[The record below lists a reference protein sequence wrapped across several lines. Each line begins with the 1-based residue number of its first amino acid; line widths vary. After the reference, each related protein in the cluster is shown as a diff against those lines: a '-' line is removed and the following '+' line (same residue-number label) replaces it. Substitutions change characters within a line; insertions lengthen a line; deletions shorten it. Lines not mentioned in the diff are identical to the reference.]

1 MSSLHF
7 FAGSLPMTD
16 AAALITYWI
25 DAFTDRP
32 FQGNPAVVVPQ
43 ADGLSDEQMQQIAR
57 EVNCSE
63 TAFVLASLQPEADFR
78 LRWFTPTQE
87 VDLCG
92 HATVATLHALAQ
104 EGRFNLSRG
113 VCQYLYI
120 ESRSGLLPVTVDW
133 TEAQPWVWLTLPPC
147 SLEAVAPVL
156 TSELATILQ
165 FPPSNPTAFVD
176 SLNQDVLI
184 EIPQLQQLHA
194 LSPDFIALAKLGKQ
208 QGWRGVCVYTTETV
222 EPISSAHSRFFA
234 PQSGIQEDP
243 VTGSVSGPLA
253 LLLQKTAASPAQT
266 WRFEQG
272 DCLGRAGRLVVE
284 LKGET
289 PKIRGQAVTV
299 MRGEIYL

>member
-1 MSSLHF
+1 
-7 FAGSLPMTD
+7 MTNT
-16 AAALITYWI
+16 APLTTYWI

-43 ADGLSDEQMQQIAR
+43 ADGLSDQQMQQIAR

-63 TAFVLASLQPEADFR
+63 TAFVLTASQPEADFR

-113 VCQYLYI
+113 VTQYLYI
-120 ESRSGLLPVTVDW
+120 ESRSGLLPITVDW
-133 TEAQPWVWLTLPPC
+133 TEAQPWIWLSLPKCSLDALPPM
-147 SLEAVAPVL
+147 LA
-156 TSELATILQ
+156 SELAALLQ
-165 FPPSNPTAFVD
+165 IPQPDLIAFLD
-176 SLNQDVLI
+176 SLNHDVLI
-184 EIPQLQQLHA
+184 EIPQLKQLHA
-194 LSPDFIALAKLGKQ
+194 LSPDFAALAKLGKQ

-222 EPISSAHSRFFA
+222 EPSSSAHSRFFA

-253 LLLQKTAASPAQT
+253 QLLQKTSASLAQT

-272 DCLGRAGRLVVE
+272 DCMGRAGRLVVE

-289 PKIRGQAVTV
+289 PKVRGQAVTV
-299 MRGEIYL
+299 MRGELYL